1 MIAVGDGKVPTSS
14 LTEGSEPY
22 WIQIP
27 PELYVDPKD
36 DGKKVVIDTV
46 YRDLHNMSGDADY
59 FKNRA
64 ILTPLNDD
72 VDCINTEVLK
82 LFPG

>member
-1 MIAVGDGKVPTSS
+1 M
-14 LTEGSEPY
+14 
-22 WIQIP
+22 
-27 PELYVDPKD
+27 
-36 DGKKVVIDTV
+36 VIDTV